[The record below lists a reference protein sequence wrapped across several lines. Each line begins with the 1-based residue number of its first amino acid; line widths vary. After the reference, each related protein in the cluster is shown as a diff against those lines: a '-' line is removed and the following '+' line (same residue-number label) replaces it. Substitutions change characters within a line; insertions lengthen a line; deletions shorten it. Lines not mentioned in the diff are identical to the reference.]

1 MISTTVS
8 MQWHGDEVKVQGKRV
23 VNKSAYEIGLV
34 VEGQAKA
41 LCAVDTGRLRGS
53 ITTAG
58 YHKRTTAE
66 EPATWQDS
74 IDPPDDENEVLVGT
88 AVFYGPY
95 VEFGTIR
102 SSAQPFLRPAM
113 DLARGRAL
121 TITRENGRYEFK
133 EYLK

>member
-1 MISTTVS
+1 
-8 MQWHGDEVKVQGKRV
+8 MQWHGDEVKIQGKRV
-23 VNKSAYEIGLV
+23 INKSAYEIGLV
-34 VEGQAKA
+34 VEGQAKI
-41 LCAVDTGRLRGS
+41 LCAVDTGRLRAS
-53 ITTAG
+53 ITTASADRQSEMESDAKSG
-58 YHKRTTAE
+58 DAIRK
-66 EPATWQDS
+66 PS
-74 IDPPDDENEVLVGT
+74 DENEVLVGT

-102 SSAQPFLRPAM
+102 SSAQPFLRPAL

>member
-1 MISTTVS
+1 MVS
-8 MQWHGDEVKVQGKRV
+8 QQWHGNEVKVAGKRV
-23 VNKSAYEIGLV
+23 INKSVFEVGLV

-41 LCAVDTGRLRGS
+41 LCAVDTGRLRAS
-53 ITTAG
+53 ITTASSG
-58 YHKRTTAE
+58 KQSE
-66 EPATWQDS
+66 VEPKATNADK
-74 IDPPDDENEVLVGT
+74 INKPTDNMEVLVGT

-102 SSAQPFLRPAM
+102 SSAQPFLRPAL
-113 DLARGRAL
+113 DLAKGRVL